1 MLVKCSSCKREFD
14 LPADKFR
21 LGNISFLCPNCKNAG
36 NMLSKGELEFAAS
49 ELPLLIHNYRL
60 RHSEREVIK
69 MLDMTAEMVN
79 RGVIKQTP
87 EGIGQL
93 WAEIFKRSP
102 EIERHIQEFISTL
115 WQETLQETL
124 EGKKQNKGLRE
135 E

>member
-1 MLVKCSSCKREFD
+1 MLVKCDSCKLEFD

-21 LGNISFLCPNCKNAG
+21 LGNNRFRCPNCKNAG

-60 RHSEREVIK
+60 RNSEREVIK

-93 WAEIFKRSP
+93 WTEIFKRSP

-115 WQETLQETL
+115 WQETL
-124 EGKKQNKGLRE
+124 EGKKQNKGPLE